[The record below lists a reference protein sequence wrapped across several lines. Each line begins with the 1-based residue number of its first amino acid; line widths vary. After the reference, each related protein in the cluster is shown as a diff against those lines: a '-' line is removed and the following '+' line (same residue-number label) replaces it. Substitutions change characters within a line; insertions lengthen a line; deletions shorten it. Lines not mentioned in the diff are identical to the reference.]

1 VPADRFLREGA
12 LARAVA
18 SSGGRYLT
26 LDPRGW
32 NPIGYQTRQTPDDW
46 PLLAMQQ
53 GMVFGLDAAQGYDSI
68 QLPRFW
74 EMVRSFDPKPI
85 KYNVSYFARAPPVAL
100 DLLGV
105 SDVIGSAAVPPVPGA
120 FLVTSEGRWG
130 LYGLRSPPPLA
141 SLFPSR
147 PSWRVVGSPEAA
159 LNAVTAPRFD
169 PERTVV
175 LEGTPSFAA
184 PGSRPTPSPPS
195 SVTTIEQGAQ
205 EIRLTVDASAPA
217 IVLIRVPFDRS
228 WRASVDGRAVTP
240 LAADFVDQGIPV
252 PPGHHAIE
260 LTYVDPS
267 IGFGLAGSGIAL
279 LLLVAS
285 AVILGCRRRHGRD
298 RTVDGAAI
306 TALSSL
312 PV

>member
-1 VPADRFLREGA
+1 
-12 LARAVA
+12 
-18 SSGGRYLT
+18 
-26 LDPRGW
+26 
-32 NPIGYQTRQTPDDW
+32 
-46 PLLAMQQ
+46 
-53 GMVFGLDAAQGYDSI
+53 
-68 QLPRFW
+68 
-74 EMVRSFDPKPI
+74 
-85 KYNVSYFARAPPVAL
+85 
-100 DLLGV
+100 
-105 SDVIGSAAVPPVPGA
+105 
-120 FLVTSEGRWG
+120 
-130 LYGLRSPPPLA
+130 
-141 SLFPSR
+141 
-147 PSWRVVGSPEAA
+147 VGSPDAA

-169 PERTVV
+169 PERTIV

-184 PGSRPTPSPPS
+184 PGSPPTPSPPS

-205 EIRLTVDASAPA
+205 EIRLIVDASAPA

-228 WRASVDGRAVTP
+228 WRASVDGRAATP

-267 IGFGLAGSGIAL
+267 IGIGLAGSGIAL

-285 AVILGCRRRHGRD
+285 AAILGCRRGRD